1 MANTVALMER
11 YAPELLDKVFA
22 RESLT
27 ETLLKDNGF
36 KPIFLDAKTIKIPKL
51 ATTGMTNYIRGG
63 HTGQNIRGAV
73 ATAWETHTLQQERYS
88 EIPLDTLDQDDS
100 GQYILGN
107 LAKEHYRTHIVGELD
122 TYRFSKMASYT
133 SATFGNRVDENISAN
148 QALVKINAAIKWLTN
163 NHVPVDKQIIYVSS
177 TFMETLRNSN
187 ELVKYISQEEYL
199 KDVAFTIYSY
209 QGRKIVE
216 VPEDR
221 FYTEAVFDNT
231 GYHPSANSKKIN
243 FLAVAADG
251 VACVKKLDFAKVYDS
266 RTGGAYLGYVGYLF
280 TNLVY
285 HDLFIPDNKVV
296 GVYASVSTQGALGS
310 AGSVLYVD
318 VVAGAETGNSKL
330 TRVMANPA
338 NIVYDHVA
346 LSTAATIPAIG
357 SSASALTT
365 VSIGVDFKP
374 NASHNVFVL
383 VRDDKVVAV
392 SKDFLATLPTK

>member
-1 MANTVALMER
+1 MANSVALMER

-27 ETLLKDNGF
+27 ETLLSDNGF

-63 HTGQNIRGAV
+63 HTGQNVRGAV
-73 ATAWETHTLQQERYS
+73 STAWETHTLNQERYS

-100 GQYILGN
+100 GQFILGN

-122 TYRFSKMASYT
+122 TYRFSKIAGYT
-133 SATFGNRVDENISAN
+133 SITFGNRVEEDIAENE
-148 QALVKINAAIKWLTN
+148 ALKKINSAIKWLTN
-163 NHVPVDKQIIYVSS
+163 NHVPVEKQIIYVSS
-177 TFMETLRNSN
+177 TFMEVLRNSN
-187 ELVKYISQEEYL
+187 ELVKYISQDEYL

-209 QGRKIVE
+209 QGRKVVE

-221 FYTEAVFDNT
+221 FYTDAIFDET

-296 GVYASVSTQGALGS
+296 GVYASVSTEGALGN

-318 VVAGAETGNSKL
+318 VIAGTQDDNSQI

-338 NIVYDHVA
+338 NVVYDYIA
-346 LSTAATIPAIG
+346 LSTSATIPAIG
-357 SSASALTT
+357 SDASALTK
-365 VSIGVDFKP
+365 VYIGVDFTP

-383 VRDDKVVAV
+383 ARDNKVVAV
-392 SKDFLATLPTK
+392 SKDFLATFP